1 MEFDTPVMWAVT
13 SSLTNITGWRE
24 RRVGRLQGCFIF
36 FFSLR
41 MSSMISGLTT
51 GLGLR
56 VRLQAELLIF
66 FRGHVFRR

>member
-24 RRVGRLQGCFIF
+24 KGGETARMFYLL